1 MGLFDG
7 RGNQS
12 DVTAGIVEPLH
23 RSESNA
29 LKLSSMRECAKEE
42 NKQNIVRV
50 IQNAVHNC

>member
-29 LKLSSMRECAKEE
+29 LKLSSMRDCAKEE
-42 NKQNIVRV
+42 NIQNIVQV